1 MTIPS
6 LVPGSIIQVA
16 YRQAHHLK
24 QPVELY
30 VTSIGSETDAEPSKT
45 ILVYAD
51 SDWTV
56 QRVKR
61 EFAQIKG
68 TADLNNCKLYFQ
80 GCSLKEKMTLMEYH
94 IINGKEVFLIFTID
108 FFVGFITI

>member
-1 MTIPS
+1 MAS
-6 LVPGSIIQVA
+6 
-16 YRQAHHLK
+16 RQAQHLK
-24 QPVELY
+24 TPVELY
-30 VTSIGSETDAEPSKT
+30 VTSIGGDGGHEDEHASKT

-61 EFAQIKG
+61 EFAQIRG
-68 TADLNNCKLYFQ
+68 TTDWSNCKLYFQ

-94 IINGKEVFLIFTID
+94 IINGE
-108 FFVGFITI
+108 

>member
-1 MTIPS
+1 M
-6 LVPGSIIQVA
+6 
-16 YRQAHHLK
+16 K

-30 VTSIGSETDAEPSKT
+30 VTSIENETSPDATPCKT
-45 ILVYAD
+45 ILIYAD

-68 TADLNNCKLYFQ
+68 TSDLNNCKLYFQ

-94 IINGKEVFLIFTID
+94 ILNGK
-108 FFVGFITI
+108 GS